1 MRSRAWLAVA
11 VAVTVD
17 IVCVLVFVVIGRA
30 SHTKGEALAGIAST
44 AWPFLAGLGS
54 GWLVLFL
61 PWNRA
66 RGARPLLAFGVV
78 PAGVVAWLA
87 TVAVGMAL
95 RVAFGQGTAVA
106 FIIVAL
112 VFLGLFLL
120 GWRLLLRGLVLL
132 RGPVRLTRREL
143 PRPLY
148 HSYPSVM
155 PFPASYS
162 CSRQCAMQLL
172 LYGSPASK
180 PSPTRTISAS
190 S

>member
-11 VAVTVD
+11 VAVD
-17 IVCVLVFVVIGRA
+17 IVWVLVFVVIGRA

-44 AWPFLAGLGS
+44 AWPFLAGLGA
-54 GWLVLFL
+54 GWLVLFLLHPVL

-66 RGARPLLAFGVV
+66 RGARPLRAFGVV

-112 VFLGLFLL
+112 GFLGLFLL
-120 GWRLLLRGLVLL
+120 GWRLLLRAAVLL
-132 RGPVRLTRREL
+132 GAGLLGAGRLSRRKL

-148 HSYPSVM
+148 HSYPAVM

-162 CSRQCAMQLL
+162 CPRQCV
-172 LYGSPASK
+172 
-180 PSPTRTISAS
+180 R
-190 S
+190 